1 MARQIAFYK
10 ENRKLLQFG
19 EQFCLR
25 GRGVQGVVTVS
36 KDKSRALAV
45 LSFAPRGP
53 ADPPA
58 CLCFKGLLPAA
69 VYELRAYGG
78 ENFSLALGGDLLME
92 QPVELPFA
100 PAAGGEGGASVR
112 MLLLSKKKSS

>member
-1 MARQIAFYK
+1 MRIFS
-10 ENRKLLQFG
+10 F
-19 EQFCLR
+19 
-25 GRGVQGVVTVS
+25 VV
-36 KDKSRALAV
+36 
-45 LSFAPRGP
+45 FAPRGP

-58 CLCFKGLLPAA
+58 GLCFKGLLPAA

-112 MLLLSKKKSS
+112 VLLLGKKESS